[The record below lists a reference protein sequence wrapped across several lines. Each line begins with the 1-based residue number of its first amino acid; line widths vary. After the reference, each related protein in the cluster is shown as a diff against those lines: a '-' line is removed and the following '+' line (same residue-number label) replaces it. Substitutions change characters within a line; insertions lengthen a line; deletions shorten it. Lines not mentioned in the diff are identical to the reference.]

1 MDDDD
6 VRRMLGKAVMKEE
19 KLERDIVGSAVGIV
33 LHRRRRARLYGAT
46 ASGLAVAMGATALVW
61 ATGSSVTAHREQPAA
76 SGTTAVST
84 SVTAASTA
92 AVADP
97 SAWDKDH
104 DIFYRLPGLL
114 DPLLPKGMSLTK
126 SGTVLP
132 NTDFWLNGPTG
143 TNDFNLSAA
152 AKSERNKA
160 MEEGCV
166 VGGVCSHHDVPGGTL
181 YIATK
186 NFTADYGGATGWAVG
201 TAKQV
206 LSFGDEYEFVP
217 SAADG
222 MVVDVIL
229 SGTVSFEHY
238 APHPPSDD
246 YQGSWPPSP
255 PPAGAFD
262 SSGDLLSADAFA
274 ALVAKPGFAAVT
286 KLLDRSSPVDKTTL
300 ARHKAADAA
309 IAAAVKPVLPPGL
322 TLAIGEDQGL
332 PGGSELSLTG
342 PSGANEFSWTA
353 EPQVK
358 SWHHS
363 QACQSHT
370 EASCTT
376 KDVPGGQ
383 IEVTHTSQTAAK
395 QGYPAAYAPGQAD
408 TPISGADVYKYLP
421 DDPKGTIISISTGEQ
436 IHDIPWAATRPTTGV
451 WAETTTP
458 WPPAARTGEA
468 FDAGGSLLTVDQAAA
483 MVRHPGIADIVRTVT
498 AATDPLDGWSGL
510 QVWH

>member
-33 LHRRRRARLYGAT
+33 LHRRRRARMYGAT
-46 ASGLAVAMGATALVW
+46 ASGLAVAMGATALIW
-61 ATGSSVTAHREQPAA
+61 ATGSSVPAHREQPAA
-76 SGTTAVST
+76 STTTAVST
-84 SVTAASTA
+84 STEPA
-92 AVADP
+92 ADP
-97 SAWDKDH
+97 SAWDKNH

-114 DPLLPKGMSLTK
+114 NPLLPEGMSLMK
-126 SGTVLP
+126 SGTSLP
-132 NTDFWLNGPTG
+132 DTDFWLKGPTG
-143 TNDFNLSAA
+143 TNNFNLSAVT
-152 AKSERNKA
+152 KSERNKA
-160 MEEGCV
+160 MEDGCV
-166 VGGVCSHHDVPGGTL
+166 VGGVCSHHDVPGGAL

-206 LSFGDEYEFVP
+206 LSFADEYEFVP

-222 MVVDVIL
+222 MVVDVTL

-238 APHPPSDD
+238 APHPPSDH

-262 SSGDLLSADAFA
+262 ASGDLLSADAFA
-274 ALVAKPGFAAVT
+274 ALVAKPGFAAVA
-286 KLLDRSSPVDKTTL
+286 KLLDRSSPVDKATL

-309 IAAAVKPVLPPGL
+309 ITAAVKPVLPPGL
-322 TLAIGEDQGL
+322 TLAIGDDQGL
-332 PGGSELSLTG
+332 PGGSTLVLTG

-353 EPQVK
+353 EPQVND
-358 SWHHS
+358 WHHS

-370 EASCTT
+370 AANCTT
-376 KDVPGGQ
+376 KEVPGGQ
-383 IEVTHTSQTAAK
+383 IEVTHTSDTAAK
-395 QGYPAAYAPGQAD
+395 QGNPEAYAPGQAD
-408 TPISGADVYKYLP
+408 TPFTGGDVYRYLP

-436 IHDIPWAATRPTTGV
+436 IRDIPWAATRPTTGV
-451 WAETTTP
+451 WAGTTTP

-468 FDAGGSLLTVDQAAA
+468 FNAGGSLLTVDQAAA
-483 MVRHPGIADIVRTVT
+483 MLQHPGIADIIGTVI
-498 AATDPLDGWSGL
+498 AATDPVDSWSGL
-510 QVWH
+510 QTWR